1 MHYPRYPS
9 TRVILEA
16 NHDACST
23 MVVPRL
29 LSHDAYSWHTIRKKN
44 NSDDRHRRHD
54 GYVRRS
60 IIPSTPRC
68 IFCFVFIWHSV
79 RRRHD
84 VVFNKRSRQ
93 SKSNNRSKPQCLSH
107 DGCPTM
113 VVPRW
118 LSHDA
123 YSCYTIRKKNS
134 DDRHRRHDGCPTMI
148 PSSKPKNRIKMHK
161 YNNPRIKLKCTSIIT
176 QE

>member
-68 IFCFVFIWHSV
+68 IFCFVFFFRYVRRSIIPSTPRCFFLFCFFWHSVRRYSIPPSTPRCIFCFVFIWHSV

-107 DGCPTM
+107 DCCPTM
-113 VVPRW
+113 VVPRC
-118 LSHDA
+118 LQLLYDS
-123 YSCYTIRKKNS
+123 
-134 DDRHRRHDGCPTMI
+134 
-148 PSSKPKNRIKMHK
+148 
-161 YNNPRIKLKCTSIIT
+161 
-176 QE
+176 